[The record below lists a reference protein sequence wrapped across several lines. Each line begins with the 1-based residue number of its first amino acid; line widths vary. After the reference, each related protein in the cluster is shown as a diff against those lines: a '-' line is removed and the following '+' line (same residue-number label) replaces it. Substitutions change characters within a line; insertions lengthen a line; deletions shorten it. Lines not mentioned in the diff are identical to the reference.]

1 MIDDIFNDHIK
12 NNGQKNVESPR
23 YLITVQEV
31 EKLYSV
37 IKQPSGELGK
47 VIRVATSGLKR

>member
-1 MIDDIFNDHIK
+1 MKDGIFKDHIK
-12 NNGQKNVESPR
+12 NNGLQNVESPR